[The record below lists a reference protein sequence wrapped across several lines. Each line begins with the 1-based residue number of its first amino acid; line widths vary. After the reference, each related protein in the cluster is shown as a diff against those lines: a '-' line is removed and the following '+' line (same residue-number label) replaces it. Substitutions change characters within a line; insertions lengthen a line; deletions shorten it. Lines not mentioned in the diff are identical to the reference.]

1 MTAGG
6 QARTASIGRRYL
18 RLAMAKRR
26 DKTARILRLRETAT
40 ARLGPPYT
48 FLRNEPTVLADDFL
62 CIIRII
68 RYLYRLQTRFA
79 GGFVLEN
86 EPTGGVFFWGIHGK
100 VGRFPENERKTRGY
114 LRGVRGK
121 SMKVSAFAEPSA
133 RLRNCALLEKAVE
146 ISGRLANH
154 AALRRLCQGSSVV
167 EQRTH
172 NSKRRF
178 CPASSLVCFCHLSQQ
193 NKGFYRFYIQ
203 SRFIPIRLIFARR
216 VTSKSDNFS
225 DQKWRRNTRPPPHV
239 PLSSHPTRASLN
251 SYESSCAISSLA
263 SIRKLS
269 LNWLTHTLYAAL
281 CYNCGQIR

>member
-1 MTAGG
+1 MEPTSRGRYEVQGGSVMTAGG

-86 EPTGGVFFWGIHGK
+86 EPTGGVFWAGIHGK
-100 VGRFPENERKTRGY
+100 VGSFTGKRAQNEGVFK
-114 LRGVRGK
+114 GVRGK
-121 SMKVSAFAEPSA
+121 SMKVSAFAKATA
-133 RLRNCALLEKAVE
+133 RLRNCVLLEKAVE
-146 ISGRLANH
+146 ISRRLANH
-154 AALRRLCQGSSVV
+154 VALRRLCQGSSVI

-172 NSKRRF
+172 NRKPPFLLPLATIAYR
-178 CPASSLVCFCHLSQQ
+178 SQ
-193 NKGFYRFYIQ
+193 R
-203 SRFIPIRLIFARR
+203 
-216 VTSKSDNFS
+216 
-225 DQKWRRNTRPPPHV
+225 
-239 PLSSHPTRASLN
+239 
-251 SYESSCAISSLA
+251 
-263 SIRKLS
+263 
-269 LNWLTHTLYAAL
+269 
-281 CYNCGQIR
+281 